1 MSEILYTLQCYLQ
14 VFKYMT
20 FVNVFSIYVL
30 MSNRIEMFSKIYIGA
45 CIVLVIFVFVDWSYQ
60 LLDKQSYQTQ
70 D

>member
-30 MSNRIEMFSKIYIGA
+30 MSNRIEMFSKNLYWCMHSA
-45 CIVLVIFVFVDWSYQ
+45 SYNCF
-60 LLDKQSYQTQ
+60 
-70 D
+70 